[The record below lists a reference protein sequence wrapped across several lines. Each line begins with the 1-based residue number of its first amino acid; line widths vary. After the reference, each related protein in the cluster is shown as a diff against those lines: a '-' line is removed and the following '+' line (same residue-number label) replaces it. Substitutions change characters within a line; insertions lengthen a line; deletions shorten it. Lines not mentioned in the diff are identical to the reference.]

1 MLVLARAIP
10 VLMMTT
16 PALFRR
22 NRQRTSRDDA
32 FRDLF
37 TLIQA
42 LFERASHLKPAW
54 HAEWQERDDSE
65 LPEKY
70 SFGSVTATEAAVD
83 LRYATRLLHRNR
95 WKSVVQPLF
104 DEVNEQAWIAFQE
117 TADRLSYAL
126 VDASDTHYDRLLGD
140 ERDWITAAV
149 EQFDDATRRRRQNQQ
164 SNVSLATQVAE
175 GVYLPLYIAIQLS
188 DRLIERMRY
197 EAEQAK

>member
-1 MLVLARAIP
+1 LLARSIP
-10 VLMMTT
+10 FLMLAS

-22 NRQRTSRDDA
+22 NKNKLTRDDA

-37 TLIQA
+37 AIVQA
-42 LFERASHLKPAW
+42 LFERASHMKPGW
-54 HAEWQERDDSE
+54 HAEWQERDASD
-65 LPEKY
+65 LPAKY
-70 SFGSVTATEAAVD
+70 VLGSATAIEAAVD

-95 WKSVVQPLF
+95 WKSVVEPLF
-104 DEVNEQAWIAFQE
+104 DEVNEQAWAAFQE

-126 VDASDTHYDRLLGD
+126 VDASDAHFDRLLGD

-149 EQFDDATRRRRQNQQ
+149 EQFDDATRRRRQSKETN
-164 SNVSLATQVAE
+164 SNVSMQVAE

-188 DRLIERMRY
+188 DRLIERLRY